1 MAGEVDKHTHVVGGT
16 GRLLPLS
23 LTRFWVS
30 PICLH
35 HFCRL
40 PLHHGS
46 LARSCA
52 RGERRPPRLPAPL
65 VAPCG
70 THTKRVIEERAELVH
85 VVVVLDEAETTTVC
99 GRAVALAKFS
109 GAVEVERDIA
119 DRVGVFRR
127 AEALGRALG
136 APSRVSGARGVHSY
150 AARRRQT
157 NSQKK
162 HHNDDDDP
170 LIKKELPQPK
180 ARGQNISLLGE
191 QKQLG
196 AVCSCI
202 SDVSVWLPDA
212 SGICELSRIFP
223 SVI

>member
-1 MAGEVDKHTHVVGGT
+1 
-16 GRLLPLS
+16 
-23 LTRFWVS
+23 
-30 PICLH
+30 
-35 HFCRL
+35 
-40 PLHHGS
+40 
-46 LARSCA
+46 
-52 RGERRPPRLPAPL
+52 
-65 VAPCG
+65 
-70 THTKRVIEERAELVH
+70 VH

-170 LIKKELPQPK
+170 LIKKRTATAKSERPK
-180 ARGQNISLLGE
+180 HFTSWRTETARCCVLVYLGRVRVATGRVRYLRVVKNISFCDLIFVVQVLD
-191 QKQLG
+191 LFILFTT
-196 AVCSCI
+196 I
-202 SDVSVWLPDA
+202 SLFIIVWSFSFA
-212 SGICELSRIFP
+212 
-223 SVI
+223 